1 MKQFIKRY
9 CAEIATALFIVAV
22 VLFVAPFVFRMQN
35 AAGCYMLDA
44 GGVCV
49 ALALC
54 VGIIADTTRDTAPDA
69 DADALPDAT
78 PEYNAEGELVVN
90 GRGVFDPF
98 VTTFGEYL
106 AWFFGWDNP
115 ANVYPYRVP
124 RTPDDI
130 TADTLQTAFNSVG
143 IYDPICLT
151 PIHADA
157 NPRVSFDGFRCWDSV
172 ARFVRLNWHEQINV
186 EVYSVAKEY
195 LHVFSV
201 DGIDF
206 EFYTAY
212 DWGAPIE

>member
-1 MKQFIKRY
+1 MKRIIKRY
-9 CAEIATALFIVAV
+9 CAEIATALFIIAV

-54 VGIIADTTRDTAPDA
+54 VGIIADTTRDTPPA
-69 DADALPDAT
+69 AT

-130 TADTLQTAFNSVG
+130 TADTLKNAFAAVG
-143 IYDPICLT
+143 VFNPLQLTKFTPNADPRRT
-151 PIHADA
+151 
-157 NPRVSFDGFRCWDSV
+157 FDGFRCWDSV
-172 ARFVRLNWHEQINV
+172 ARFVRLNWHEQIRV
-186 EVYSVAKEY
+186 EVYDDTNKSYV
-195 LHVFSV
+195 HIFSV
-201 DGIDF
+201 DGIEFDF
-206 EFYTAY
+206 FTAY